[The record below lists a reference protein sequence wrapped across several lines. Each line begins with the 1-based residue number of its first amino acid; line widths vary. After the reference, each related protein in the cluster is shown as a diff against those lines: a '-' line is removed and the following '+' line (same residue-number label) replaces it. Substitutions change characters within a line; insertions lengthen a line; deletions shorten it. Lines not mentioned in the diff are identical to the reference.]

1 MFKIKPR
8 ARILVYQ
15 RPTDLRKGANG
26 LYSLIISELK
36 QDPNQGDLFLFF
48 NKKRNL
54 VKCFFCDGTGFCIFS
69 KELAEHRFANLWNKG
84 KQKSL
89 KISKSQLRLLLDNGS
104 DSFLT
109 T

>member
-69 KELAEHRFANLWNKG
+69 ALVHRY
-84 KQKSL
+84 
-89 KISKSQLRLLLDNGS
+89 S
-104 DSFLT
+104 DWVKFSENRGEF
-109 T
+109 